1 MLSDLHYA
9 LDVLITVRFEVD
21 GVAYEKVMKV
31 KRLTPA
37 EMGVFSSPG
46 SKAPYP
52 WFAAPYY
59 PFNRPIGQPI

>member
-1 MLSDLHYA
+1 MLADLHYA
-9 LDVLITVRFEVD
+9 LDVLLNVRFEVD
-21 GVAYEKVMKV
+21 GVAYEQVLKV

-59 PFNRPIGQPI
+59 PLNRPIGQPI

>member
-1 MLSDLHYA
+1 MLSDSYYTLG
-9 LDVLITVRFEVD
+9 VLLTIKLELD

-46 SKAPYP
+46 GKAPYP
-52 WFAAPYY
+52 WFGTPYY
-59 PFNRPIGQPI
+59 PFNPPLSLPI

>member
-9 LDVLITVRFEVD
+9 LDILLNVRFEVD

-46 SKAPYP
+46 SASAVSLVCCALLPL
-52 WFAAPYY
+52 
-59 PFNRPIGQPI
+59 